1 MTVEAAF
8 SKAGESIDWTPTA
21 AVAAGEVIRLPDGRA
36 GYAATAI
43 AAGVLGSVQVSGI
56 AVVAKTTSM
65 VMLKGSKV
73 YWDHSASKAS
83 LLFGANTADIFLGTV
98 LETAASAATS
108 VKVIMNV
115 EPCYTL
121 ALEDGFSSIP
131 IVSITANP
139 QGHMFSVGNGVN
151 AVFDTAAEAQKWD
164 ALSTRGVAVGTTGI
178 LQALVCINTNGDDAA
193 FDLNVGMANGTH
205 ATDAGSITESLFVHV
220 NGASTAILLESDDG
234 TTEVAETDTT
244 VTFTAGTPFLV
255 QWDLTDNTDIQVYIN
270 GVNVLPSSVFNIAA
284 ATGPLKL
291 LFHMEKTANDSPA
304 NVTVQDLGFIAFD
317 V

>member
-1 MTVEAAF
+1 MVEALNYAE
-8 SKAGESIDWTPTA
+8 GEAIDWTPTA
-21 AVAAGEVIRLPDGRA
+21 AVSAGEVIRLPDGRA
-36 GYAATAI
+36 GYAPTEI
-43 AAGVLGSVQVSGI
+43 AAGDLGAVQVCGI
-56 AVVAKTTSM
+56 AIVAKTASM

-73 YWDHSASKAS
+73 YWDHSASAAS

-98 LETAASAATS
+98 LETAASAATT
-108 VKVIMNV
+108 VKVLLNR
-115 EPCYTL
+115 EPKYTL

-131 IVSITANP
+131 IPSITANP
-139 QGHMFSVGNGVN
+139 QGHMFAVGNGVN

-164 ALSTRGVAVGTTGI
+164 ALSTRGVAVGTKGI

-193 FDLNVGMANGTH
+193 FDLNIGMASGTH
-205 ATDAGSITESLFVHV
+205 ATDAGAIAESLFVHV
-220 NGASTAILLESDDG
+220 NGNDANIYLESDDG
-234 TTEVAETDTT
+234 TTEVAETDST
-244 VTFTAGTPFLV
+244 VDFTAGTPFLV

>member
-8 SKAGESIDWTPTA
+8 YKEGEAIDWTPTA
-21 AVAAGEVIRLPDGRA
+21 AVSAGEVIRLPDGRA
-36 GYAATAI
+36 AFAPTAI
-43 AAGVLGSVQVSGI
+43 AAGVQGALQVCGI
-56 AVVAKTTSM
+56 INVAKTASM

-73 YWDHSASKAS
+73 YWDHSASAAS

-98 LETAASAATS
+98 IETAASAATT
-108 VKVIMNV
+108 VKVALNR
-115 EPCYTL
+115 EPKYTL
-121 ALEDGFSSIP
+121 ALQDGFSSIP
-131 IVSITANP
+131 IPAITANP

-164 ALSTRGVAVGTTGI
+164 ALSTRGVAVGTKGI
-178 LQALVCINTNGDDAA
+178 LQALVCVNTNGDDAA
-193 FDLNVGMANGTH
+193 FDLNVGMASGTH
-205 ATDAGSITESLFVHV
+205 ATDAGSIAESLFVHI
-220 NGASTAILLESDDG
+220 NGNDLNIYLESDDG

-244 VTFTAGTPFLV
+244 VDFVVGTPFLV
-255 QWDLTDNTDIQVYIN
+255 QWDLTDNEDIQAYIN
-270 GVNVLPSSVFNIAA
+270 GVNVLPSSVFKLNA

-291 LFHMEKTANDSPA
+291 LFHMEKTANDSPG

>member
-1 MTVEAAF
+1 MVEALNYAE
-8 SKAGESIDWTPTA
+8 GEAIDWTPTA
-21 AVAAGEVIRLPDGRA
+21 AVSAGEVIRLPDGRA
-36 GYAATAI
+36 GYAPTAI
-43 AAGVLGSVQVSGI
+43 AAGTLGAVQVCGI
-56 AVVAKTTSM
+56 AVVAKTASM

-73 YWDHSASKAS
+73 YWDHSASTCS

-98 LETAASAATS
+98 LETAASAATT
-108 VKVIMNV
+108 VKVLLNR
-115 EPCYTL
+115 EPKYTL

-151 AVFDTAAEAQKWD
+151 AVFDTAAEAQKWN
-164 ALSTRGVAVGTTGI
+164 ALTTRGVAVGTKGI
-178 LQALVCINTNGDDAA
+178 LKALVCINTNGDDAA
-193 FDLNVGMANGTH
+193 FDLNVGMASGTH
-205 ATDAGSITESLFVHV
+205 ATDAGAIAESVFVHV
-220 NGASTAILLESDDG
+220 NGNDANIYLESDDG
-234 TTEVAETDTT
+234 TTEVAETDST
-244 VTFTAGTPFLV
+244 VDFTAGTPFLV

>member
-1 MTVEAAF
+1 MVEALNYAE
-8 SKAGESIDWTPTA
+8 GEAIDWTPTA
-21 AVAAGEVIRLPDGRA
+21 AVSAGEVIRLPDGRA
-36 GYAATAI
+36 GYAPTEI
-43 AAGVLGSVQVSGI
+43 AAGVQGAVQVCGI
-56 AVVAKTTSM
+56 AVVAKTASM

-73 YWDHSASKAS
+73 YWDHSASTCS

-98 LETAASAATS
+98 LETAASAATT
-108 VKVIMNV
+108 VKVLLNR
-115 EPCYTL
+115 EPKYTL

-164 ALSTRGVAVGTTGI
+164 ALSTRGVAVGTKGI

-193 FDLNVGMANGTH
+193 FDLNVGMASGTH
-205 ATDAGSITESLFVHV
+205 ATDAGAIAESVFVHV
-220 NGASTAILLESDDG
+220 NGNDANIYLESDDG
-234 TTEVAETDTT
+234 TTEVAETDST
-244 VTFTAGTPFLV
+244 VDFTAGTPFLV